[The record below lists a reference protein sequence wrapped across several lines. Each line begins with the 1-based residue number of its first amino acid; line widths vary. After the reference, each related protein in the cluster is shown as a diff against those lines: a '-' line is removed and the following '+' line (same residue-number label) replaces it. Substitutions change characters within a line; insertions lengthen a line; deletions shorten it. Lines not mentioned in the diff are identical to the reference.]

1 MDIMKEFQARKFG
14 MFIHWGAY
22 AVLGGR
28 YKGEVMTEIGEW
40 AQSYFRIPNEEY
52 AQIAATFNPEK
63 FDADEWMRKASAA
76 GIKYIVFTSKHHDG
90 FCMYD
95 TAYSDYSIVKHT
107 KFGRDPLKEL
117 QHACEKYGIKLGIY
131 YSQYLD
137 WHEEHGGD
145 PGDSHTKNVAGMSWG
160 NDWDFPHTDQKDFE
174 IFFRNKVVPQVTE
187 LLTNY
192 GTIWEFWFDTPIA
205 QEAKYSRELRD
216 LVKKLQPQCLINSRI
231 GHGCQD
237 FIGLGDNWMR
247 HGKMD
252 LVIEAAG
259 TLNHTWGFKFDDH
272 DWLKPEQVIN
282 TLVSLT
288 ENNANYLMNVG
299 PMPDGTF
306 TPETDHI
313 LQQIANWIA
322 DKKDA
327 IHDTEQSPFPQILP
341 DAYSTV
347 KENRLNLF
355 LRNEM
360 ESMQLAGINTKIIAG
375 SVPFRQDDSGNVTL
389 DLKNVSGLLP
399 LVTLDF
405 DGKPEI
411 SQTLTVQNGSMHL
424 FMDSGIYTPDT
435 PPYVLY
441 DGTAGDWKKPEGAI
455 RWEVEFPAAGTFDV
469 LLKVQTGYLEPWSG
483 NRVMAL
489 ALDETQEVSADL
501 NNGEDTPNAYC
512 TIRTVKLGTFHIT
525 EPGRKLLTLRT
536 LSIGD
541 DAAANLRMTSLIL
554 IRR

>member
-63 FDADEWMRKASAA
+63 FDADEWMRKAAAA

-145 PGDSHTKNVAGMSWG
+145 PGDSHKKNVAGMSWG
-160 NDWDFPHTDQKDFE
+160 NDWDFPHTEQKDFE

-192 GTIWEFWFDTPIA
+192 GTVWEFWFDTPIA

-252 LVIEAAG
+252 LVVEAAG
-259 TLNHTWGFKFDDH
+259 TLNRTWGFKFDDH

-313 LQQIANWIA
+313 LRQIANWIA

-347 KENRLNLF
+347 KGNRLNLF
-355 LRNEM
+355 LRNKM
-360 ESMQLAGINTKIIAG
+360 DTMQLAGINSKIIAG
-375 SVPFRQDDSGNVTL
+375 NVPFRQDDSGNVTL
-389 DLKNVSGLLP
+389 DLKNVSGFLP

-405 DGKPEI
+405 DGRPEI

-424 FMDSGIYTPDT
+424 FMESGIYVPDT
-435 PPYVLY
+435 PPWVLH

-469 LLKVQTGYLEPWSG
+469 QLKVQTGYLEPWSG
-483 NRVMAL
+483 DRIMAL

-501 NNGEDTPNAYC
+501 NNGEDTPHPYC
-512 TIRTVKLGTFHIT
+512 TIRTVRLGTFHIT

>member
-40 AQSYFRIPNEEY
+40 AQSYFRIPNKEY

-63 FDADEWMRKASAA
+63 FDADEWMRKAAAA

-107 KFGRDPLKEL
+107 EFGRDPLKEL

-145 PGDSHTKNVAGMSWG
+145 PGDSHKKNVADMSWG

-252 LVIEAAG
+252 LVVEAAG
-259 TLNHTWGFKFDDH
+259 TLNRTWGFKFDDH

-313 LQQIANWIA
+313 LRQIADWIA

-327 IHDTEQSPFPQILP
+327 IHGSEQSPFPQTLP

-347 KENRLNLF
+347 KGNRLNLF
-355 LRNEM
+355 LRNKM
-360 ESMQLAGINTKIIAG
+360 DTMQLAGINSKIIAG
-375 SVPFRQDDSGNVTL
+375 NVPFRQDDSGNVTL
-389 DLKNVSGLLP
+389 DLKNVSGFLP

-424 FMDSGIYTPDT
+424 FMCSGIYVPDT
-435 PPYVLY
+435 PPWVLH

-469 LLKVQTGYLEPWSG
+469 QLKVQTGYLEPWSG
-483 NRVMAL
+483 DRIMAL

-501 NNGEDTPNAYC
+501 NNGEDTPHPYC
-512 TIRTVKLGTFHIT
+512 TIRTVRLGTFHIT

>member
-22 AVLGGR
+22 ALLGGR

-63 FDADEWMRKASAA
+63 FDADEWMRKAAAA

-107 KFGRDPLKEL
+107 KFGCDPLKEL

-160 NDWDFPHTDQKDFE
+160 NDWDFPNTDQKDFE
-174 IFFRNKVVPQVTE
+174 IFFRNKVIPQVTE

-216 LVKKLQPQCLINSRI
+216 LVKHIQPQCLINSRI

-259 TLNHTWGFKFDDH
+259 TLNRTWGFKFDDH

-282 TLVSLT
+282 TLVSLS

-313 LQQIANWIA
+313 LQQIANWIE

-327 IHDTEQSPFPQILP
+327 IHGSDPSPFPQILP

-347 KENRLNLF
+347 KGNRLNLF

-360 ESMQLAGINTKIIAG
+360 ERMLLAGINTKISAA

-389 DLKNVSGLLP
+389 DLKGVSGFLP

-424 FMDSGIYTPDT
+424 FMDSGIYVPDT

-455 RWEVEFPAAGTFDV
+455 RWEVEIPAAGTFDV
-469 LLKVQTGYLEPWSG
+469 LLKVQTGYLGPWSG
-483 NRVMAL
+483 ERVMAL

-501 NNGEDTPNAYC
+501 NNGEETPHPYC
-512 TIRTVKLGTFHIT
+512 TIRTVKLGTLHIAD
-525 EPGRKLLTLRT
+525 PGRKLLTLRT

-541 DAAANLRMTSLIL
+541 DAAANLRIASLIL
-554 IRR
+554 IRQ